1 MPRVLAVST
10 GRVAPL
16 FVDARGARESL
27 ASGIAKSAISTLAQ
41 PDPVA
46 VGPMGLSGDEQADL
60 SVHGGLDKALY
71 LYPREHLDF
80 WATVRSQARLEPSLA
95 PGAFGENL
103 LVEGLLET
111 ELHLGDTLDLG
122 EVLLRVES
130 PRQPCFKFNA
140 RMGFAWASKMMIQS
154 GFTGF
159 YCSVL
164 RSGSVRAGDAV
175 HIRPGERAVSVL
187 QSHRLRNRTG
197 QEPLFR
203 T

>member
-27 ASGIAKSAISTLAQ
+27 ASGIAKSAISTLEQ

-46 VGPMGLSGDEQADL
+46 VGPMGLAGDEQADL

-140 RMGFAWASKMMIQS
+140 RMKHKGAAKSMIQS
-154 GFTGF
+154 A
-159 YCSVL
+159 
-164 RSGSVRAGDAV
+164 RSGWYLQVNQSGVIRAGDSIV
-175 HIRPGERAVSVL
+175 VTPGRRETNIKMQNQRLL
-187 QSHRLRNRTG
+187 QKE
-197 QEPLFR
+197 QQKDLF
-203 T
+203 